1 MKGPDSRDYENE
13 SEYMDDVS
21 RWEDEADMER
31 DRKRDEQAEE
41 EYNENELY
49 SLRTNILAQVV
60 RLERQIPERLEMS
73 ASKLTP
79 LIIMTYQAKLDVLA
93 SIGLHLPRI
102 EEMRKALKN
111 HN

>member
-1 MKGPDSRDYENE
+1 MNGPIYTDYDTFEDYVKDIDEFEVEAE
-13 SEYMDDVS
+13 SE
-21 RWEDEADMER
+21 R
-31 DRKRDEQAEE
+31 DWRSEQ

>member
-1 MKGPDSRDYENE
+1 MNGPIYTDYDTFEDYVKDIDEFEVEAE
-13 SEYMDDVS
+13 SE
-21 RWEDEADMER
+21 R
-31 DRKRDEQAEE
+31 DWRSEQD
-41 EYNENELY
+41 YNENELY
-49 SLRTNILAQVV
+49 SLRANILAQVV
-60 RLERQIPERLEMS
+60 RLERQISERLEMS

>member
-1 MKGPDSRDYENE
+1 MKGPDSRDYDNE

-21 RWEDEADMER
+21 RWEDQADMER

-73 ASKLTP
+73 SLTP

>member
-1 MKGPDSRDYENE
+1 
-13 SEYMDDVS
+13 
-21 RWEDEADMER
+21 
-31 DRKRDEQAEE
+31 
-41 EYNENELY
+41 
-49 SLRTNILAQVV
+49 
-60 RLERQIPERLEMS
+60 MS

-93 SIGLHLPRI
+93 SIGLHLHRI